1 MKHDEIKNNPEISP
15 GRKALYYLGLGLM
28 ALGFL
33 LFLIGFVSLASA
45 FGDLSGMGFGTPR
58 GILLPFVGVVLVI
71 VGGVLRGVGARGL
84 AGSGVLLDPRKARED
99 LNPYTHAA
107 GGMVQ
112 DAVKGFKEAAG
123 ASSPR
128 EVVKLRCPGCR
139 ALNEENAKFCSQCG
153 QAL

>member
-1 MKHDEIKNNPEISP
+1 MKHEEIKNNPEISP
-15 GRKALYYLGLGLM
+15 GRKSLYYLGLGMM

-33 LFLIGFVSLASA
+33 LFLIGFVSLASS
-45 FGDLSGMGFGTPR
+45 FGDLSGPGFGMPR
-58 GILLPFVGVVLVI
+58 GVSLPFVGVALILVGSI
-71 VGGVLRGVGARGL
+71 LRGVGARGL
-84 AGSGVLLDPRKARED
+84 AGSGVLLDPQKARED

>member
-1 MKHDEIKNNPEISP
+1 MKHDEIKNNPEISS

-33 LFLIGFVSLASA
+33 LFLIGFVSLASS
-45 FGDLSGMGFGTPR
+45 FGDLSGMGFETPR
-58 GILLPFVGVVLVI
+58 GISLPFVGVVLVI

-107 GGMVQ
+107 GGMVR
-112 DAVKGFKEAAG
+112 DAVKGFQEAAG
-123 ASSPR
+123 SASPQ
-128 EVVKLRCPGCR
+128 EVVKLRCPSCR